1 MVILTEA
8 KVVCEYCGRF
18 IRDEEVYS
26 GTSQT
31 PVTTTFDLCLDCQ
44 NRFVPYNTLANTNA
58 IAYCLSK
65 ENIPDQIMMRDFAQ
79 RSHEFVNL
87 VKAQRIGDP
96 RDIFKQHELE
106 LERLSNQAKHVLAV
120 YNSKKSKYES
130 ICPPLKWAEPAET
143 PFIQYREYIHRK
155 YKKLYHP

>member
-18 IRDEEVYS
+18 IRDEKVYF

-87 VKAQRIGDP
+87 VKAQRIDDP

-106 LERLSNQAKHVLAV
+106 LERLSNQANQVLDT
-120 YNSKKSKYES
+120 YKSKYQR
-130 ICPPLKWAEPAET
+130 ICPLPKWVGFVESAET

>member
-8 KVVCEYCGRF
+8 KVICEYCGRF
-18 IRDEEVYS
+18 IRNEKVYS

-44 NRFVPYNTLANTNA
+44 NRFVPYNTLANTNT
-58 IAYCLSK
+58 IAYCLGK

-79 RSHEFVNL
+79 RSHEFVYL
-87 VKAQRIGDP
+87 VKAQQIDDP
-96 RDIFKQHELE
+96 RDIFKQHEFE
-106 LERLSNQAKHVLAV
+106 LEALSNQAKHILHI
-120 YNSKKSKYES
+120 YKSKYES
-130 ICPPLKWAEPAET
+130 ICPTLKWAVPADT

-155 YKKLYHP
+155 YKKLYHQ